1 MLKKYNKEDNTCTNY
16 IHIDDLEK
24 TLEALKRISGHI
36 KYETFGKQPDE
47 SSSKGEYH
55 LVIDDAKS
63 LEDCIKT
70 EMDGKLEATIGTYH
84 SSLFLECCIHS
95 AGLEGIEYLIK
106 RGAEIN
112 RTNILGDNALMC
124 IIYNDSM
131 PTENKL
137 KAVQMLVDA
146 GIDINRPNMKFQI
159 PLMVALNHSE
169 FMLAEILIDNG
180 GYVLRPPV
188 HEEATEE

>member
-1 MLKKYNKEDNTCTNY
+1 MLKEYNKEDNTCANY
-16 IHIDDLEK
+16 IHIDELEK
-24 TLEALKRISGHI
+24 TLEALKRISGRI

-47 SSSKGEYH
+47 KGEYH
-55 LVIDDAKS
+55 LIIDDAKS
-63 LEDCIKT
+63 LEECIKT
-70 EMDGKLEATIGTYH
+70 EMDGKLEATIGNYH

-112 RTNILGDNALMC
+112 RTNLLGDNALMC

-137 KAVQMLVDA
+137 KAIQMLVDV
-146 GIDINRPNMKFQI
+146 GIDINRPNIKFQT
-159 PLMVALNHSE
+159 PLMEALNRSE
-169 FMLAEILIDNG
+169 FELAEILIDNG
-180 GYVLRPPV
+180 GYVLCPPV
-188 HEEATEE
+188 WKEETEDKD